1 MKVELSRSLRALFAR
16 LSWGALAFSAF
27 SLFFYVAAG
36 LRAYGE
42 AALNQALL
50 ACGLGSALALCAGLS
65 AAALDLASP
74 LLKQP
79 IRIRTLASALASAA
93 LALALLLA
101 SSAFR
106 AVFGGLSL

>member
-1 MKVELSRSLRALFAR
+1 MNGELPRSLRALSAR

-27 SLFFYVAAG
+27 SLFFYLAAAF
-36 LRAYGE
+36 RAYGE

-50 ACGLGSALALCAGLS
+50 ASGLGSALALCASLS

-74 LLKQP
+74 LFKLP
-79 IRIRTLASALASAA
+79 IRIRTLASALVSAG

-101 SSAFR
+101 SSALS

>member
-1 MKVELSRSLRALFAR
+1 VKGDLPRSLRALSTR

-27 SLFFYVAAG
+27 SLFFYAAAG
-36 LRAYGE
+36 FRSYGE

-50 ACGLGSALALCAGLS
+50 ASGLGAAVALCAALS

-74 LLKQP
+74 LFKQP
-79 IRIRTLASALASAA
+79 IQLKTLISSLLGGA
-93 LALALLLA
+93 LALTLLLA
-101 SSAFR
+101 SSALR